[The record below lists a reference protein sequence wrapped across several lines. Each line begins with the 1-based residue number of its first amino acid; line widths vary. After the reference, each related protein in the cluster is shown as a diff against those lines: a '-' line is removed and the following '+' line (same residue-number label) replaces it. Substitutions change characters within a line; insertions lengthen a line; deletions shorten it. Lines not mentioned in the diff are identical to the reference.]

1 MGHRLLNEVASHV
14 GFLPAAVLKAALLV
28 SLVVMPSQL
37 TADPPEQVYYRYTNE
52 DGVRVLEDR
61 IPPRYVSGGYEVVS
75 INGRVIRTVPPA
87 PSEEEALRRQ
97 DEQRAQEERE
107 SYNREL
113 RRRYSTV
120 RDIRDAKRR
129 NLAELQGNI
138 SMLES
143 NLSNV
148 RLQIRD
154 LESRAAARERSGR
167 EVSDSIIENLAT
179 LQAEIIEIQAQ
190 IGQREQE
197 YEQVEAKF
205 DQDIEHFKEMQAQRE
220 QQ

>member
-1 MGHRLLNEVASHV
+1 MNNSLRRG
-14 GFLPAAVLKAALLV
+14 LV
-28 SLVVMPSQL
+28 SRRPPLGAVVLLGLALVTGPL
-37 TADPPEQVYYRYTNE
+37 AAAETAERVYYRYTNDE
-52 DGVRVLEDR
+52 GVQVLEDR

-75 INGRVIRTVPPA
+75 LNGRVLRTVPPA
-87 PSEEEALRRQ
+87 PTEEEAQRIQ
-97 DEQRAQEERE
+97 EQQQAQEERE

-138 SMLES
+138 TMLES

-167 EVSDSIIENLAT
+167 EVSDSIIENLET
-179 LQAEIIEIQAQ
+179 LEREVVEIQAQ
-190 IGQREQE
+190 IEQREEE

-205 DQDIEHFKEMQAQRE
+205 DQDVERFQEMQAQRE
-220 QQ
+220 SR